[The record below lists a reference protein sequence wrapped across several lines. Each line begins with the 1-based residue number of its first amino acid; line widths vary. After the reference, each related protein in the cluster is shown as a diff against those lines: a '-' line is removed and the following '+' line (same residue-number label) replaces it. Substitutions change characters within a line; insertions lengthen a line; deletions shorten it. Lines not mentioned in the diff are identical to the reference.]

1 MQQYLSGATFIALYG
16 ISYGVVLFTIS
27 IGLVLMLGLMRVVN
41 LAHLAFAAFGGYLAL
56 SLTNNYAMPLA
67 LSIPIAVIMVAA
79 FSVILERIC
88 YVRLYRAS
96 ELDQV
101 LMTIGLM
108 FLAVASLNLL
118 FGPNVL
124 PGQLPPELAASLDI
138 AGHRMQVYRLFVVAV
153 GAALLLALWIIFDR
167 TGFGARLRAAVDNST
182 MAQAIGIDVSRLFS
196 VAFALGTGLAALGG
210 AVGYAILPLEPLYP
224 FKYLALVL
232 VVVVLTGVGNIK
244 ASAGV
249 AVFVGVMDTACRFI
263 FPAFGAF
270 FIYVLL
276 IGLVLWRDRGLFA
289 GAR

>member
-1 MQQYLSGATFIALYG
+1 LQQYLSGATFIALYG

-27 IGLVLMLGLMRVVN
+27 IGLVLMLGVMRVVN

-56 SLTNNYAMPLA
+56 SLTNNYAMSLA

-79 FSVILERIC
+79 FSVIIERIC

-124 PGQLPPELAASLDI
+124 PGQLPPELAASVNI

-153 GAALLLALWIIFDR
+153 GAVLLLALWIIFDR

-244 ASAGV
+244 ASSGV
-249 AVFVGVMDTACRFI
+249 AVFVGVMDTACRFM

>member
-1 MQQYLSGATFIALYG
+1 
-16 ISYGVVLFTIS
+16 
-27 IGLVLMLGLMRVVN
+27 VLMLSLMRVVN

>member
-27 IGLVLMLGLMRVVN
+27 IGLVLMLGVMRIVN

-79 FSVILERIC
+79 FSVIIERIC

-124 PGQLPPELAASLDI
+124 PGQLPPELAASVDI

-210 AVGYAILPLEPLYP
+210 AVGYAILPLEPVYP

-249 AVFVGVMDTACRFI
+249 AVFVGVMDTACRFM

-270 FIYVLL
+270 FIYVLM

>member
-27 IGLVLMLGLMRVVN
+27 IGLVLMLGVMRIVN

-79 FSVILERIC
+79 FSVIIERIC

-124 PGQLPPELAASLDI
+124 PGQLPPELAASVDI
-138 AGHRMQVYRLFVVAV
+138 AGHRMQVYRLFVAAV
-153 GAALLLALWIIFDR
+153 GAVLLLALWIIFDR

-249 AVFVGVMDTACRFI
+249 AVFVGVMDTACRFM

-270 FIYVLL
+270 FIYVLM

>member
-1 MQQYLSGATFIALYG
+1 LQQYLSGATFIALYG

-124 PGQLPPELAASLDI
+124 PGQLPPELAASVNI

>member
-1 MQQYLSGATFIALYG
+1 LQQYLSGATFIALYG
-16 ISYGVVLFTIS
+16 VSYGVVLFTIS

-41 LAHLAFAAFGGYLAL
+41 LAHLAFAAIGGYLAL
-56 SLTNNYAMPLA
+56 SLTSNYAMPLA
-67 LSIPIAVIMVAA
+67 VSIPIAVILVAA
-79 FSVILERIC
+79 FSVIIERIC

-108 FLAVASLNLL
+108 FLAVASLNLM

-124 PGQLPPELAASLDI
+124 PAQLPPELAASVNI

-153 GAALLLALWIIFDR
+153 GAILLLALWILFDR
-167 TGFGARLRAAVDNST
+167 TDFGARLRAAVDNST

-232 VVVVLTGVGNIK
+232 VVVVLTGIGNFK

-249 AVFVGVMDTACRFI
+249 AVFVGVMDTACRFL
-263 FPAFGAF
+263 FPGFGAF

-289 GAR
+289 GSR

>member
-27 IGLVLMLGLMRVVN
+27 IGLVLMLSLMRVVN

>member
-1 MQQYLSGATFIALYG
+1 LQQYLSGATFIALYG

-182 MAQAIGIDVSRLFS
+182 MAQAVGIDVSRLFS

>member
-1 MQQYLSGATFIALYG
+1 LQQYLSGATFIALYG

-101 LMTIGLM
+101 LMTIALM

-270 FIYVLL
+270 FIYVQL

>member
-1 MQQYLSGATFIALYG
+1 LQQYLSGATFIALYG

>member
-1 MQQYLSGATFIALYG
+1 LQQYLSGATFIALYG

-27 IGLVLMLGLMRVVN
+27 IGLVLMLSLMRVVN

-153 GAALLLALWIIFDR
+153 GAALLLALWIIFDC

>member
-1 MQQYLSGATFIALYG
+1 LQQYVSGATFIALYG

-79 FSVILERIC
+79 FSVIIERIC

-182 MAQAIGIDVSRLFS
+182 MAQAVGIDVSRLFS